1 MFTRFEFTTVAQIVF
16 GAGVL
21 RDAGQL
27 VRPWGTR
34 VLVVTGSNP
43 ARADYLVKVLV
54 SVGMDVTLFTVAHE
68 PSVETVMQGLAA
80 VKAAKA
86 EIVIGFGGGSVIDTA
101 KAVAGLATNRGDPL
115 EYLEVVGA
123 GKPLLKPALP
133 WMAIPTTAGTG
144 AEVTRNAV
152 LAVPERRVKVSLRSP
167 HLLARIALIDP
178 ELTLDLPLPVT
189 AATGMDALTQ
199 LIEAFV
205 CNRPHPMVDVL
216 CASGI
221 PLAAR
226 ALHFV
231 WSDSR
236 DLAARTDLSQA
247 ALLSGMALAN
257 AGLGAVHGLAG
268 PIGGMFPAPHGTV
281 CAALLAPA
289 MAANIEALRVRAPEN
304 PALRRYG
311 QIAGWLTGRARS
323 KPEEGVRHI
332 RSLVAKL
339 QVPRLSTFGITE
351 KNFPEIITQ
360 AQQASSMKANP
371 LVLTPTE
378 LDLVLKAA
386 T

>member
-1 MFTRFEFTTVAQIVF
+1 
-16 GAGVL
+16 
-21 RDAGQL
+21 
-27 VRPWGTR
+27 
-34 VLVVTGSNP
+34 
-43 ARADYLVKVLV
+43 
-54 SVGMDVTLFTVAHE
+54 
-68 PSVETVMQGLAA
+68 
-80 VKAAKA
+80 
-86 EIVIGFGGGSVIDTA
+86 
-101 KAVAGLATNRGDPL
+101 
-115 EYLEVVGA
+115 
-123 GKPLLKPALP
+123 
-133 WMAIPTTAGTG
+133 
-144 AEVTRNAV
+144 
-152 LAVPERRVKVSLRSP
+152 
-167 HLLARIALIDP
+167 LLARIALIDP

-236 DLAARTDLSQA
+236 DLVARTDLAQA
-247 ALLSGMALAN
+247 ALWSGMALAN

-281 CAALLAPA
+281 CAALLVPV

-311 QIAGWLTGRARS
+311 RIACWLTGRPRA
-323 KPEEGVRHI
+323 KPEDGVRHI

>member
-1 MFTRFEFTTVAQIVF
+1 
-16 GAGVL
+16 
-21 RDAGQL
+21 
-27 VRPWGTR
+27 
-34 VLVVTGSNP
+34 
-43 ARADYLVKVLV
+43 V
-54 SVGMDVTLFTVAHE
+54 SVGIDVTLFTVAHE
-68 PSVETVMQGLAA
+68 PSVDTVMQGLAA

-115 EYLEVVGA
+115 EYLEVVGK
-123 GKPLLKPALP
+123 GKPLTAPALP

-167 HLLARIALIDP
+167 HLLAKVALIDP

-189 AATGMDALTQ
+189 VATGMDALTQ
-199 LIEAFV
+199 LIEAYV
-205 CNRPHPMVDVL
+205 CNRPHPMVNVL

-236 DLAARTDLSQA
+236 DLAARTDLAQA
-247 ALLSGMALAN
+247 ALWSGLALSN

-268 PIGGMFPAPHGTV
+268 PIGGMFSAPHGTV
-281 CAALLAPA
+281 CAALLAPV
-289 MAANIEALRVRAPEN
+289 MAANIEALRVRAPEHR
-304 PALRRYG
+304 ALLRYG
-311 QIAGWLTGRARS
+311 RIATWLTERVRAA
-323 KPEEGVRHI
+323 PEEGVRHI
-332 RSLVAKL
+332 QSLVAKL
-339 QVPRLSTFGITE
+339 QVPKLSTFGITE
-351 KNFPEIITQ
+351 RDFPEIIAR

-371 LVLTPTE
+371 LALTPAE
-378 LDLVLKAA
+378 LDGVLKTA